1 MKQVRRRVGHLIFIL
16 PETFVKNAVP
26 PSRAVRY
33 NRCIMSTLRIAS
45 LVPFATE
52 IVCALGLRDSLVA
65 VSHVCDYPPSVKELP
80 AVTAQTAALAPHSE
94 TDEDGDPVV
103 VPLSAGEM
111 DAIVRSG
118 VSLYTINTATLREL
132 SPTVIF
138 TQGLCDVCAVSH
150 VATLEAVRELG
161 DSVQI
166 IDLSPTH
173 IAGVL
178 DAIRTVGAATGR
190 DAEAAEL
197 VSEMIARFESVKL
210 SAMDSPNRPRV
221 LLLEW
226 PEPLFCAGHWSPELL
241 GFANAV
247 AAPWDKPGAPSRVIA
262 WNDVLRFDPEV
273 IILAACGMD
282 AERGAWESTTLTDL
296 PGWFELPAVR
306 TGDCYAVDGNA
317 YFNRPGPRL
326 ADSAELLATILHPET
341 IQTPVPPYSVSRF
354 PPESLTSPPGD

>member
-1 MKQVRRRVGHLIFIL
+1 
-16 PETFVKNAVP
+16 
-26 PSRAVRY
+26 
-33 NRCIMSTLRIAS
+33 MSTLRIAS

-52 IVCALGLRDSLVA
+52 IVCALGLQDSLVA
-65 VSHVCDYPPSVKELP
+65 VSHVCDYPPSVKELS
-80 AVTAQTAALAPHSE
+80 AVTAQTDALAPHHE
-94 TDEDGDPVV
+94 TDEGGDSVET
-103 VPLSAGEM
+103 PLSAGEI
-111 DAIVRSG
+111 DAVVRSG
-118 VSLYTINTATLREL
+118 VPLYTIDTARLREL
-132 SPTVIF
+132 TPTIIF

-150 VATLEAVRELG
+150 VATVAAARELG
-161 DSVQI
+161 DTARI
-166 IDLSPTH
+166 IDLSPTN

-190 DAEAAEL
+190 ETEAAEL
-197 VSEMIARFESVKL
+197 VSDMIARFEIVKL
-210 SAMDSPNRPRV
+210 SALESPNHPRV

-226 PEPLFCAGHWSPELL
+226 PEPLFSAGHWSPELL
-241 GFANAV
+241 NFAHCIG
-247 AAPWDKPGAPSRVIA
+247 APWDKPGAPSCVLD

-306 TGDCYAVDGNA
+306 SGDCYAVDGNA

-326 ADSAELLATILHPET
+326 ADSAELLAAILHPET

-354 PPESLTSPPGD
+354 PPESLTPPQED